1 MDFEK
6 GERRYWECEV
16 LSEEDRYNEMV
27 MLGLRT
33 REGVKLEDVPER
45 FRGHC
50 EEKALPYLEKQWLK
64 QVGGRLVATNEGIH
78 VLNRVIEDLMV

>member
-1 MDFEK
+1 M
-6 GERRYWECEV
+6 
-16 LSEEDRYNEMV
+16 
-27 MLGLRT
+27 
-33 REGVKLEDVPER
+33 EDVPEK

-50 EEKALPYLEKQWLK
+50 EEKALPYLEKKWLR